1 MYLAVGWTQHKAES
15 VNLKTINAKYPNLS
29 IEKKREWWG
38 WGTEQSKRDIGM

>member
-29 IEKKREWWG
+29 TEKKG
-38 WGTEQSKRDIGM
+38 NGGGGEQNKAKET